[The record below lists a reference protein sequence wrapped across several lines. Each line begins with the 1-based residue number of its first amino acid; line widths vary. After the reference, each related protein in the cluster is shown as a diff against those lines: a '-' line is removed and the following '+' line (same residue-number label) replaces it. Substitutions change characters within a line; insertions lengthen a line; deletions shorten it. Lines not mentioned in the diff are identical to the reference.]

1 MTVIVVFS
9 HATNPRA
16 NAFRDAVVSCVAV
29 ADAVADADQPRMQR
43 PDSTAAVS
51 APACSTTGA
60 ASLRVIA

>member
-16 NAFRDAVVSCVAV
+16 NAFRDAVASCV
-29 ADAVADADQPRMQR
+29 ADAVADSDQPRMQR